1 MVSQDMM
8 IRFIKMI
15 DIFILGNL
23 YLLFGVLVSSAI
35 NQYIAKPYDHRKSK
49 LRNFLQLL
57 LETGTIMV
65 SVYLIRILVKHGI
78 PNPLDGI
85 DGFDSRR
92 VSENNGGVVLAFAF
106 LMYMKDAIKSK
117 VDVFYDVFK
126 KH

>member
-1 MVSQDMM
+1 MGSHDMV
-8 IRFIKMI
+8 IRVIKMI

-23 YLLFGVLVSSAI
+23 YLFFGVLVSSAI
-35 NQYIAKPYDHRKSK
+35 NKYIAKPYDPKKSK
-49 LRNFLQLL
+49 LRNFLQLIY
-57 LETGTIMV
+57 ETGVIMV

-85 DGFDSRR
+85 QGFDSRR

-117 VDVFYDVFK
+117 VDVFYEIFK
-126 KH
+126 KD

>member
-35 NQYIAKPYDHRKSK
+35 NKYIAKPYDHRKSK

-85 DGFDSRR
+85 EGFDSHR

-126 KH
+126 KN